1 MKYAS
6 VAILLLL
13 NSEVLSLI
21 ALTVMVFMAIADLFM
36 AASKE
41 GKFF

>member
-6 VAILLLL
+6 VAIFLLF

-21 ALTVMVFMAIADLFM
+21 ALTIMAFMLIADIFL
-36 AASKE
+36 AASRE
-41 GKFF
+41 GKTF